1 LKRESYISPWEHGTF
16 VVLFFDW
23 DFLHPL
29 LPLLFFLAR
38 LVPFD
43 TFLTKERIRPVG
55 SFEVLWKGFYD
66 EQIPVKCAATCNGCE
81 HVSATTKRTNL
92 GSTTNPFTSRCA
104 DVTSDNR
111 INHGKHSKRKR
122 EAIAKRIST
131 NGKPKDGREETN
143 CVVDQSRTE

>member
-16 VVLFFDW
+16 VFLFFDW

-29 LPLLFFLAR
+29 SPLLFFGKTSSFR
-38 LVPFD
+38 YISYKRKKTV
-43 TFLTKERIRPVG
+43 R

-81 HVSATTKRTNL
+81 RVSATTKRTNL
-92 GSTTNPFTSRCA
+92 GSTTNPFTRRANVAC
-104 DVTSDNR
+104 DNR
-111 INHGKHSKRKR
+111 INHSKHGKRKR
-122 EAIAKRIST
+122 EVIAKRIST